1 MPTSEHDDTRLLS
14 FHYFSPMLLRR
25 WCLSLLTACCLLL
38 IASCHSKKEKSRSVF
53 RYNEANGIAT
63 LDPAFAKNQSIIWAV
78 HQLYNTLVETDTA
91 LHIVSSLALRW
102 DISKDR
108 KTYTFHLRQD
118 VFFHPNP
125 AFASGMG
132 RKMTAA
138 DVAFSFRRIM
148 DPATASSGAWIFNG
162 RVDSLAPFAAIDDS
176 TFQLKLQRPFNPILG
191 ILTMQYCSIVPKEAV
206 EKYGKDFRRNPC
218 GTGPFILKDWE
229 EGLALTMLK
238 NEHYFEKDN
247 SGRRLPYLDAIKINF
262 YDSKASE
269 FLNFRQGKL
278 DFINDI
284 DPSFKD
290 EVLTKNGEL
299 KPAWKDKTVLQKHAY
314 LNTEY
319 IGILA
324 DTTNPLLQNNP
335 VRLRQLRQAINY
347 AIDKPRMV
355 QYLRN
360 SIGFPATAGFSPPG
374 LPSFDT
380 AVHGYTYQ
388 PVKAKQLLA
397 EAGFKDGKNLPVIKL
412 QTIPIYADLG
422 SYVASQLAEAGIPVQ
437 VEVMQRSLLLEQIS
451 KSSALFFR
459 ANWFADYPDA
469 ENYFTLFYSKN
480 PAPPNYTRYSNAAY
494 DALYEKALA
503 ETNESV
509 RYQLYHQMDRQV
521 IADAPV
527 VPLWYDMVIHLVQLR
542 VKGFDA
548 NALNLLE
555 LRRVKVNQNE
565 Q

>member
-1 MPTSEHDDTRLLS
+1 
-14 FHYFSPMLLRR
+14 MLLRN
-25 WCLSLLTACCLLL
+25 WYFSLFIIHFSLF
-38 IASCHSKKEKSRSVF
+38 IASCHSIKDESKSVF
-53 RYNEANGIAT
+53 HYNEANGIAT

-91 LHIVSSLALRW
+91 LHIVPSLALRW
-102 DISKDR
+102 AISEDR

-118 VFFHPNP
+118 VFFHDNVIFPN
-125 AFASGMG
+125 GKG
-132 RKMTAA
+132 RRMTAA
-138 DVAFSFRRIM
+138 DVAFSFQRIA

-162 RVDSLAPFAAIDDS
+162 RVDSIAPFTAINDS

-191 ILTMQYCSIVPKEAV
+191 ILTMQYCSIIPREAV
-206 EKYGKDFRRNPC
+206 EKWGKDFRRNPC
-218 GTGPFILKDWE
+218 GTGPFIFKEWE

-238 NEHYFEKDN
+238 NEAYFERDSLGK
-247 SGRRLPYLDAIKINF
+247 RLPYLDAIKINF

-299 KPAWKDKTVLQKHAY
+299 KPAWKGKTVLQKHAY

-324 DTTNPLLQNNP
+324 DTANPLLQNNP
-335 VRLRQLRQAINY
+335 IRLRKLRQAINY
-347 AIDKPRMV
+347 AIDKPRMI

-360 SIGFPATAGFSPPG
+360 SIGFAATAGFSPPG

-388 PVKAKQLLA
+388 PAKAKQLLA
-397 EAGFKDGKNLPVIKL
+397 EAGFAGGKNLPLIKL

-451 KSSALFFR
+451 KSGALFFR

-480 PAPPNYTRYSNAAY
+480 PAPPNYTRYNNPQY
-494 DALYEKALA
+494 DQLYEKALA
-503 ETNESV
+503 ETNDSI
-509 RYQLYHQMDRQV
+509 RYQLYHQMDRQI

-527 VPLWYDMVIHLVQLR
+527 VPMWYDMVIHLVQPR
-542 VKGFDA
+542 VKGFYA

-555 LRRVKVNQNE
+555 LRRVSVN
-565 Q
+565 